1 MYFAIRLSPFRVA
14 GLEGPEVI
22 TVAHLGD
29 TRVLSRTTLILGTRG
44 SLVNPFDELFWISF
58 TSRPHFGVLDASPA
72 GALGTQEAGCFGGT
86 TCCELERMR
95 RQAPTVVGL
104 GLALQCLEQG
114 KGSHREIVPPAPL
127 PDGTYQPRI
136 FVGVIRSA
144 TEKVSAYVS
153 GVMPMP
159 GIM

>member
-14 GLEGPEVI
+14 GLKGPEVI

-58 TSRPHFGVLDASPA
+58 TSRPHIGVLVASPA
-72 GALGTQEAGCFGGT
+72 RALGPQETGCFGGI
-86 TCCELERMR
+86 TCRELERMR
-95 RQAPTVVGL
+95 RQAPTVGL

-114 KGSHREIVPPAPL
+114 KGSHREIGSPAPL
-127 PDGTYQPRI
+127 SDGIYQPRI